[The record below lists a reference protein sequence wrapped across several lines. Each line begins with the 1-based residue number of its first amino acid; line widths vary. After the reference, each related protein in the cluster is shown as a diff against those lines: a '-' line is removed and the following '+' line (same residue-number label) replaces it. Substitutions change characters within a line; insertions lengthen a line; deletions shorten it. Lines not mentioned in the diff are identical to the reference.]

1 MLKITKEN
9 FANIDNP
16 LRYTGGEYNEA
27 KKYKDNVKTRVALC
41 YPNLYDIGMNNYAM
55 LYLYNA
61 INSQKEIYAERVF
74 MPAFDFECFLKK
86 NREEL
91 YTLETKSK
99 LNSFDFIVFILSN
112 EVEYINVITML
123 KLTNIKNRTAEKPI
137 LIGFFEGFQCNH
149 KPLDD
154 IFDIFVYNNL
164 KIVYKDILFR
174 YNVYNKQKLSIDDFL
189 ESINSIDNV
198 IVPKINSE
206 KVLNKKCA
214 IIMEKAMSSVPVS
227 SMSNINQK
235 LIIKY
240 NPDVV
245 KMYQETVNLIKNTG
259 IKDIKVICIEDANYN
274 NLYNYIEA
282 LKQDF
287 IFLNLSIDK
296 LPYNLET
303 FKIYEYTGMIN
314 LKVVFE
320 IIAAN
325 SKKSTIK
332 NLESNIELAIKR
344 GAKKIYLNVFI
355 GYDNETYHDL
365 EKIAKC
371 INNIK
376 EKITLPFDVNFKVN
390 FLFDIN
396 GDINSFGLRE
406 KFLEEKIFNV
416 NYKFESLNIVRLKNL
431 LKYGKKD
438 SINLLEIAS
447 NNLIRVYK
455 NIYDIDE
462 KRIQKTFKDLNMDYD
477 C

>member
-1 MLKITKEN
+1 MLMVTKEN

-27 KKYKDNVKTRVALC
+27 KKCKDNVKIRVALC
-41 YPNLYDIGMNNYAM
+41 YPNLYDIGMNNYSM

-74 MPAFDFECFLKK
+74 MPAFDYECFLKK
-86 NREEL
+86 NGEEL
-91 YTLETKSK
+91 CTLETKSK
-99 LNSFDFIVFILSN
+99 LSSFDFVVFILSN
-112 EVEYINVITML
+112 EIDYINVITML
-123 KLTNIKNRTAEKPI
+123 KLTNILNSSEEKPI
-137 LIGFFEGFQCNH
+137 LIGFFESFQCNH

-174 YNVYNKQKLSIDDFL
+174 YNVYNKQKLSINNFL
-189 ESINSIDNV
+189 ESINAIDNV

-206 KVLNKKCA
+206 KKLNKKSK
-214 IIMEKAMSSVPVS
+214 IIMEKAMSCVPVS
-227 SMSNINQK
+227 SMANINQK

-240 NPDVV
+240 NSDVV
-245 KMYQETVNLIKNTG
+245 KMYQDTVNLIKNTG
-259 IKDIKVICIEDANYN
+259 IKDIKVICIEDADYN
-274 NLYNYIEA
+274 NLYNYIKA

-287 IFLNLSIDK
+287 IFLNFSIDK
-296 LPYNLET
+296 LPYNIET
-303 FKIYEYTGMIN
+303 LKIYEYTGMIN
-314 LKVVFE
+314 SRVGFE

-325 SKKSTIK
+325 SKKNIIK
-332 NLESNIELAIKR
+332 NLESNIELAIKN
-344 GAKKIYLNVFI
+344 GARKVYLNVVI
-355 GYDNETYHDL
+355 GYNDETYHDL

-376 EKITLPFDVNFKVN
+376 ENITLPFDVNFKVN
-390 FLFDIN
+390 FLFDTN
-396 GDINSFGLRE
+396 GDINSFDLRK
-406 KFLEEKIFNV
+406 KFLEEKVFNV
-416 NYKFESLNIVRLKNL
+416 NYKFENLNIVKLKNL

-438 SINLLEIAS
+438 SINLLEMAS

-462 KRIQKTFKDLNMDYD
+462 KRIQKTFKDLNLDLD